1 MKYRLEDY
9 CFGRVVVDGEVHLK
23 DVIVYDG
30 GVISNWRR
38 QQGHSLVPEDLDAVM
53 VEQPKIIIVGC
64 GASNRLVVPGTTLD
78 WLEKQ
83 GVSVIALPTGEACR
97 RYNEIGSVGRVV
109 AALHLTC

>member
-1 MKYRLEDY
+1 MKHRLEDY
-9 CFGRVVVDGEVHLK
+9 SFGRVVVDGRVHLK
-23 DVIVYDG
+23 DVIIHDG

-53 VEQPKIIIVGC
+53 GERPKVIIVGC
-64 GASNRLVVPGTTLD
+64 GASDRLVVPETTLD

-83 GVSVIALPTGEACR
+83 GVGVIPLPTGEACR
-97 RYNEIGSVGRVV
+97 RYNEVGSQGGIV